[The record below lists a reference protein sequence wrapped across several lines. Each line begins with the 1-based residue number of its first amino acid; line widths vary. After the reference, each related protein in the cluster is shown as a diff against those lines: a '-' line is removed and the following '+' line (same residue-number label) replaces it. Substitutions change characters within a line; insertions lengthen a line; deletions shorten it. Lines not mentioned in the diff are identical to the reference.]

1 MNQAIQ
7 VLDGYTYIKVK
18 NALKLDIMSSGQ
30 MLVCYIVGSDKE
42 SLIKLYNAKQFEIEE
57 LIESKLAQDQLNSD
71 GDLWLT
77 VEQVN
82 AY

>member
-7 VLDGYTYIKVK
+7 VLDGCVYIEAK
-18 NALKLDIMSSGQ
+18 NAVKVDIMASGQ
-30 MLVCYIVGSDKE
+30 MLVCYIGGFDKE
-42 SLIKLYNAKQFEIEE
+42 TLFKLYNSKQFEIEE

-77 VEQVN
+77 VEEVN